1 MSVYYSEFGAEGL
14 QDLIDDKTTPD
25 NLEELQSK
33 VYTIIRMQALI
44 IAGHNQRIK
53 NLEKHFNAHDRRES
67 AQVRAEDQKQGDTPN
82 WIGRD

>member
-1 MSVYYSEFGAEGL
+1 MSVHYNEFGAEGL

-33 VYTIIRMQALI
+33 VYTLIRMQALI

-53 NLEKHFNAHDRRES
+53 NLEKHFNAHDRREG
-67 AQVRAEDQKQGDTPN
+67 ARLRQEDSKLPDPN
-82 WIGRD
+82 WLGRD